1 MAWKEWREQRWRL
14 ALGAITLTVISA
26 SLVRAQLVTTAE
38 AQVIVFGPLGL
49 VLSIF
54 MAMGP
59 VPPEK
64 AEGTWHFLTSKPM
77 RHGELMIAK
86 WATGAIGLVTSL
98 VLAGI
103 AAYFAAR
110 SRGLFDLPRAP
121 EGWSMVGEVISE
133 TREAPASEPL
143 IIAQDSPQLLLR
155 IVITACAAFLSFY
168 SLLFVVMN
176 RARSELHAGLA
187 GILAT
192 IVVIAWA
199 SQFPAS
205 LGDALNAY
213 PSLKSAAYYSSLVN
227 PLCPLFLMT
236 DSSSSKQWLAVVLV
250 PMLWAGLPI
259 LHWMR
264 RDPRALR

>member
-1 MAWKEWREQRWRL
+1 
-14 ALGAITLTVISA
+14 
-26 SLVRAQLVTTAE
+26 
-38 AQVIVFGPLGL
+38 
-49 VLSIF
+49 
-54 MAMGP
+54 
-59 VPPEK
+59 
-64 AEGTWHFLTSKPM
+64 
-77 RHGELMIAK
+77 
-86 WATGAIGLVTSL
+86 
-98 VLAGI
+98 
-103 AAYFAAR
+103 
-110 SRGLFDLPRAP
+110 
-121 EGWSMVGEVISE
+121 MVGEVISE